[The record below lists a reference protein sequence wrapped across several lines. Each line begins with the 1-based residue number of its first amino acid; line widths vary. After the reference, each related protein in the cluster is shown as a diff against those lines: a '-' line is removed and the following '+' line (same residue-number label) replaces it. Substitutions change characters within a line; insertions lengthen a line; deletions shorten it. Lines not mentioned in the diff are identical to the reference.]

1 MENKDFIN
9 EFIFQTSRSGGAGGQ
24 NVNKVST
31 KVELRFHV
39 DNSLLLSEEEKVLIK
54 QKFANKITQEG
65 FLQIISQTERTQ
77 LRNKQNAIEKFYLLI
92 SSAAKKNKIR
102 TPSAPTRAGQRKR
115 LDQKKKEG
123 VKKSFRSWKEDV
135 E

>member
-1 MENKDFIN
+1 MENKDFSK

-31 KVELRFHV
+31 KVELRFNV
-39 DNSLLLSEEEKVLIK
+39 DNSFLLNDEEKELIK
-54 QKFANKITQEG
+54 RKLANKITQEG

-77 LRNKQNAIEKFYLLI
+77 LKNKQNTIEKFYLLI
-92 SSAAKKNKIR
+92 SNAVKKNKMR
-102 TPSAPTRAGQRKR
+102 TPSAPSRAAKRKR
-115 LDQKKKEG
+115 LDEKKKEG
-123 VKKSFRSWKEDV
+123 MKKSFRNWKADV